1 MTLLKLKTMDF
12 TKDLRSEKE
21 KHENEMEDNETMLE
35 QDSLFDELND
45 DKRRESVFMH
55 MAMAD
60 LPEDVDNGEWN
71 C

>member
-1 MTLLKLKTMDF
+1 
-12 TKDLRSEKE
+12 
-21 KHENEMEDNETMLE
+21 MEDNETMLE

-71 C
+71 AEGDGDV